1 MKNLLSL
8 LTVTFISLPLY
19 CQISSGTWYE
29 IYNRNNLK
37 VEISFDVSNNGCY
50 NGSSTI
56 YSYRFNGYLS
66 STTNYINW
74 KLDYLG
80 CDGNKYTHANGV
92 LVGGYEIKNELG
104 SGKLEDQIKE
114 EFNDQIVNKKI
125 LSSLYSK
132 NIGSTR
138 VSFDRV
144 TSQPESVKEQI
155 FDVVE
160 ENPEFIGGMAKLY
173 EYLGKNIKYPE
184 IAKENGIQ
192 GKVFVQFVVWKD
204 GTIRNVKVIKGLNS
218 QGQEV
223 QNPLALEKTKED
235 LKKIIFE
242 IKRLE
247 NYKKNLFSIR
257 FNKKRK
263 TQKRITQLKSQQAI
277 KERSL
282 SYLESNL
289 KNENFKLLEN
299 EAIRVIKAM
308 PKWTPGKQRGKAVN
322 VRFTIPIKFRIS

>member
-1 MKNLLSL
+1 
-8 LTVTFISLPLY
+8 
-19 CQISSGTWYE
+19 
-29 IYNRNNLK
+29 
-37 VEISFDVSNNGCY
+37 
-50 NGSSTI
+50 
-56 YSYRFNGYLS
+56 
-66 STTNYINW
+66 
-74 KLDYLG
+74 
-80 CDGNKYTHANGV
+80 
-92 LVGGYEIKNELG
+92 
-104 SGKLEDQIKE
+104 
-114 EFNDQIVNKKI
+114 
-125 LSSLYSK
+125 SSLYSK

>member
-1 MKNLLSL
+1 MEKIFIGILLVPILTYSQIEISDTSSSKRKIQAVKYDESL
-8 LTVTFISLPLY
+8 VKSGWEGVKEEIAKELVGKTVTLI
-19 CQISSGTWYE
+19 
-29 IYNRNNLK
+29 
-37 VEISFDVSNNGCY
+37 DVSYSDLKKQDGSRITY
-50 NGSSTI
+50 NEEKNFQNKTFEIIGYSKDI
-56 YSYRFNGYLS
+56 YD
-66 STTNYINW
+66 NY
-74 KLDYLG
+74 
-80 CDGNKYTHANGV
+80 T
-92 LVGGYEIKNELG
+92 IKNDEGVFIWRVRSARDL
-104 SGKLEDQIKE
+104 KKQFIIEIEIE
-114 EFNDQIVNKKI
+114 EE
-125 LSSLYSK
+125 
-132 NIGSTR
+132 
-138 VSFDRV
+138 
-144 TSQPESVKEQI
+144 PEPFEEQI

-160 ENPEFIGGMAKLY
+160 EQPEFVGGLSELY
-173 EYLGKNIKYPE
+173 GYLNRNIQYPE

-322 VRFTIPIKFRIS
+322 ARFTIPIKFRIS